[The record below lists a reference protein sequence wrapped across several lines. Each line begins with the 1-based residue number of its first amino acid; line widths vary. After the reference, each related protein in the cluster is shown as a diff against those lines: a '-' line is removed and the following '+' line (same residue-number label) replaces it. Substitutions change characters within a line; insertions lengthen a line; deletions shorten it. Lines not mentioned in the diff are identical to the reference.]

1 MKVRLWPR
9 MENNHM
15 FVWGKKKARG
25 EAEQLH
31 SPSPF

>member
-1 MKVRLWPR
+1 

-25 EAEQLH
+25 KAEQLH
-31 SPSPF
+31 SPSPFSPLV